1 MSRGVKYYAADYKDS
16 NNINIVKDKGNND
29 DVCINKDDD
38 NENENDYNNKMR
50 KRHFIGVSGANASNR
65 NI

>member
-1 MSRGVKYYAADYKDS
+1 VSRGVKYYAADYKDNS

-38 NENENDYNNKMR
+38 NENENDDNNKMR
-50 KRHFIGVSGANASNR
+50 KRHFIGVSRG
-65 NI
+65 